1 MAREKI
7 ATVILAYFAVAL
19 VVLLS
24 GYLTFPLGSLVPI
37 FISLLFLIPLYLW
50 KKNYQKRLELSK
62 EVNGGEG
69 KVLLW
74 IFALFILALSVRIP
88 SVLIFNMPYEKLPL
102 IYLLTL
108 IIIVIERTDVSAF
121 GFKTQNIGKAILYGI
136 AFYLICGGLS
146 LFNFYLLI
154 YVFTNQMPIL
164 SYEILPFLLSMPF
177 QTLLVGVS
185 EEGLFR
191 GYIQTHLQKF
201 YVSKA
206 IFLQAILFGIWHFVW
221 NLSPFNLWSM
231 AQYITI
237 TFLIGLIFG
246 YFYSKAKNLAPLILT
261 HGLWNSVPSG
271 IVMSKAALDL
281 LEQASI
287 LNQIL
292 LWVLP
297 YAIAVTVAF
306 FFIKYFVKEI

>member
-108 IIIVIERTDVSAF
+108 TIIVIERTDVSAF